1 MKKAKKKLKTVNST
15 KPSDFLAA
23 GYTVAAFDGSLLLQR
38 GTDLRIFHFEEYRE
52 GGDVQGQVIVKFAGK
67 IP

>member
-1 MKKAKKKLKTVNST
+1 MKKAKKKVKAVNST

-38 GTDLRIFHFEEYRE
+38 GTDLRLFHFEEYRE
-52 GGDVQGQVIVKFAGK
+52 GGGVQGKIIVKFTGK